1 MVKYVSRCINGLG
14 KYWTELRL
22 VIRVLGVVVVGY

>member
-1 MVKYVSRCINGLG
+1 MHVSKLTNGLG
-14 KYWTELRL
+14 EYWTELGL